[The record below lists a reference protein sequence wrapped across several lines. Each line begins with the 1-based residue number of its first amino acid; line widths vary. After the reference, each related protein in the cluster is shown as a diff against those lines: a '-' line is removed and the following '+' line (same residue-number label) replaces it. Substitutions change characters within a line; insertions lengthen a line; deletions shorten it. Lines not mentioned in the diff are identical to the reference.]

1 MSLGFESDGTITVTA
16 ILEGETTV
24 KATSK
29 DGGFTAEFKVKVLA
43 KGTVIPDDN
52 YGKYE

>member
-1 MSLGFESDGTITVTA
+1 LTLFGNI
-16 ILEGETTV
+16 EGQTTL

-29 DGGFTAEFKVKVLA
+29 DGGFTAECTVKVLPT
-43 KGTVIPDDN
+43 GTTVPDDN